1 MCTVH
6 VVMTWSTE
14 NALFLISGAGNC
26 DVIKSPDESDD
37 LEFQVANLEACC
49 PELFIVDLDYMRKI
63 VAS

>member
-6 VVMTWSTE
+6 VVMTWCTE

-26 DVIKSPDESDD
+26 DVIKSPDEYDD
-37 LEFQVANLEACC
+37 LEFQVAYLEDCF
-49 PELFIVDLDYMRKI
+49 ELFNVDLDYMRKI